1 MKLSDLS
8 FGELIRDAEFNW
20 LGLTAEKYCQKK
32 HLTFL
37 TSDKYIDELN
47 NNKSVSAV
55 ITTKEL
61 VPYISK
67 NIGILVVQNPKID
80 FFELHNKLAETDFY
94 NKNIVANKISKKANI
109 ADTVKIRGKNIVIE
123 DDVIIDDYVVIYS
136 NVTIKKG
143 TRIGAGTIVGSRPL
157 EVLILSDKNIPIIP
171 IGEIFIDEF
180 VNIQSN
186 STVEMGVFGQ
196 TYIGKYVQ
204 IDDLV
209 QIGHDVKIQNQAII
223 VAGSVVGGRT
233 RIGKK
238 SYISINA
245 TLRNGIE
252 IGEES
257 RVSMGAVV
265 SRSVE
270 SGKTVTGNLAIEHS
284 KFIENLKKIR

>member
-20 LGLTAEKYCQKK
+20 LGLTAEEYFQKK

-61 VPYISK
+61 VPCISK
-67 NIGILVVQNPKID
+67 NVGILVVQNPKTD
-80 FFELHNKLAETDFY
+80 FFELHNKLAETNFY

-136 NVTIKKG
+136 NVTIRKG

-157 EVLILSDKNIPIIP
+157 EVLTLSDKNIPIIP

-209 QIGHDVKIQNQAII
+209 QIGHDVKIQDQAII
-223 VAGSVVGGRT
+223 VAGSVIGGRT

-284 KFIENLKKIR
+284 KFMENLKKI